1 MKLADREQE
10 LVARYAIIMDRH
22 ERLNAIVSHR
32 AADSE
37 IPNGQRRD
45 EWLVKGCA
53 SNVWLHVQNK
63 SRRLHIS
70 YGADS
75 QLVRGLV
82 ALLVEL
88 FQDAELDDARDFSPK
103 ILELLELDQMLSSTR
118 LHGLQ
123 CVIKKLRHVD

>member
-32 AADSE
+32 VGSAEMAK
-37 IPNGQRRD
+37 GQRRD
-45 EWLVKGCA
+45 EWLVKGCT
-53 SNVWLHVQNK
+53 SHVWLHVENDV
-63 SRRLHIS
+63 SRLKIS
-70 YGADS
+70 YCADS

-88 FQDAELDDARDFSPK
+88 YQGSELNDARQFSPR
-103 ILELLELDQMLSSTR
+103 ILELLGLDQMLSATR
-118 LHGLQ
+118 LHGLH
-123 CVIKKLRHVD
+123 CVIQTLRHVD